1 MVRMRAMRDE
11 NVDKEHKSKTH
22 AHRKDPRLF
31 IPVQIEYVSCEIYF
45 LIGETREQSALNID
59 VGLVSPRLLAH
70 KAESQPIH
78 R

>member
-1 MVRMRAMRDE
+1 MVRMRAMPDE

-45 LIGETREQSALNID
+45 LVGETHEQSALDID
-59 VGLVSPRLLAH
+59 VGLIGPRSLAH
-70 KAESQPIH
+70 EAKSKPIH